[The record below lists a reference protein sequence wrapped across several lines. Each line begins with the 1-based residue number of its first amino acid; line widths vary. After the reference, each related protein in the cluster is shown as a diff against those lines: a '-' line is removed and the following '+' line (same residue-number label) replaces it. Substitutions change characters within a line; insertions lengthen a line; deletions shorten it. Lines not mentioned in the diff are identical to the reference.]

1 MKLKATLAVYAR
13 NSDDSQSPMSVE
25 DQIRRALDYVSRL
38 GIEAIKVV
46 RFVDQDMSGY
56 KTREAYA
63 RPAFNAMLKAW
74 NAGEFDILVTDE
86 FSRLGRNPRQQLEIL
101 ERLDSTPVRLICADG
116 IDSASSGSRMALGI
130 KGVMAQ
136 EESRGTSYRVKRG
149 MLGQLGR
156 GYMMAPPA
164 FGYRAERH
172 YEAGRAIGTSWH
184 IVPEEAKI
192 VQRMY
197 EMRRDGAAF
206 DKIARWLNEA
216 GVATPRDGRLW
227 RAAGVQRML
236 SNPVYRG
243 EVAWTEESL
252 DPSSVHGK
260 SSQQHVFERAHL
272 RVVPD
277 ELWHAAQSGNVS
289 RSGYGGGR
297 LAYSGVLT
305 CGHCGNLLSSS
316 SKGKA
321 FACGSCCANRLAGD
335 PEVPSSVP
343 TISVAGLHE
352 VLAFA
357 LQRVFD
363 EERIEALRARL
374 RERLAQG
381 ADGELAELRKHRD
394 RLTKAGQQLLRLIC
408 QREQPDDLLDEEYAR
423 NAKNLAA
430 MERQIKA
437 LEAAKV
443 SVAKRDIVAQL
454 DVDPRALAEKL
465 LDGRLPPEHLRA
477 VLAKLFPKFVFLG
490 RESRFIARF
499 EIEFALGAAV
509 AWLSNSSPVLDERV
523 IIRVKLIGSARRP
536 VEWRVVEESVEVS
549 DQPPIPER
557 EENVVEM
564 NEGCEMPA

>member
-1 MKLKATLAVYAR
+1 MSMKATVGVYAR
-13 NSDDSQSPMSVE
+13 YSDDSQNPMSVE
-25 DQIRRALDYVSRL
+25 DQIRRALDYVGRL
-38 GIEAIKVV
+38 GIDAIKVV
-46 RFVDQDMSGY
+46 RFIDQDMSGY

-63 RPAFNAMLKAW
+63 RPAYNSMLKAW
-74 NAGEFDILVTDE
+74 DAGEFDILVTDE

-101 ERLDSTPVRLICADG
+101 ERLDSTRVRLICADG

-136 EESRGTSYRVKRG
+136 EESRGTSHRVKRG
-149 MLGQLGR
+149 MFGQLVR
-156 GYMMAPPA
+156 GYMMAAPA

-172 YEAGRAIGTSWH
+172 YDAGRAIGTSWE
-184 IVPEEAKI
+184 IVPEQAKI
-192 VQRMY
+192 VERMY
-197 EMRRDGAAF
+197 EMRHAGAAF

-227 RAAGVQRML
+227 RAANVQRML

-243 EVAWTEESL
+243 EVFWTEESL

-260 SSQQHVFERAHL
+260 SSRQHVFERAHL
-272 RVVPD
+272 RIVAD
-277 ELWHAAQSGNVS
+277 ELWHAVQSGKVS

-316 SKGKA
+316 AKGKA
-321 FACGSCCANRLAGD
+321 YACGSCNANRLAGD
-335 PEVPSSVP
+335 PHISAVP

-357 LQRVFD
+357 LERVFD

-381 ADGELAELRKHRD
+381 ADGELAELRNNRD

-423 NAKNLAA
+423 NAKSLAD

-437 LEAAKV
+437 LEATKI
-443 SVAKRDIVAQL
+443 SVARRDIVAQL

-465 LDGRLPPEHLRA
+465 LDGKLPPEHLRA

-490 RESRFIARF
+490 RESRFIAHF
-499 EIEFALGAAV
+499 EITFAPGAAV
-509 AWLSNSSPVLDERV
+509 AWLSNSAPIIDERV
-523 IIRVKLIGSARRP
+523 VIRVKLIGSARRP
-536 VEWRVVEESVEVS
+536 VEWQVVEESVEIG
-549 DQPPIPER
+549 DQSSASQGHEPKVDEC
-557 EENVVEM
+557 
-564 NEGCEMPA
+564 GEMPA